1 MNYLIKKNIQI
12 NIINFSFFLGLTIFL
27 LYFISI
33 INAEILFI
41 EYVYIENL
49 INYEGGFVRRGLLGH
64 IIYKINF
71 LTNLNPINIIYF
83 IYAFAYSVYIFLLFI
98 ILSKLSKYNKY
109 LLLLIIISPATVFFP
124 LFDFHA
130 LFRKEVFFFIIFFY
144 HVYIAQRTI
153 SQNQSIELYKKQNYL
168 IIFPILILN
177 IFIHEFQFFLI
188 FFHIFVNLFVIN
200 FNKNKKFYL
209 NYSVFIIIFIFFVFP
224 ASYETINQIN
234 NSLEKFLPGIS
245 DRYTPVTILTGNI
258 NLQLGQ
264 TLSLIKNS
272 NLNQYL
278 QLILVFTL
286 SLGLYSFIFL
296 SLLKKNKLF
305 FKYNKILFLFFNICS
320 ISLLFLFMI
329 LSFDMGRLFHIILM
343 HLIGFYLIFPSK
355 NFKINELHQYDKIK
369 YSFTIILYFILFYLP
384 HGNILGGQSTVFDKM
399 NTGIM
404 IYLK

>member
-1 MNYLIKKNIQI
+1 MNYLSKKNVQT
-12 NIINFSFFLGLTIFL
+12 NIITIPFFIGLAILL

-33 INAEILFI
+33 IKAEISLI

-64 IIYKINF
+64 VIYKINF

-83 IYAFAYSVYIFLLFI
+83 FYGFAYSVYIFLLFK
-98 ILSKLSKYNKY
+98 ILSKLSKYNQY
-109 LLLLIIISPATVFFP
+109 LLFFIIISPATTFFP

-153 SQNQSIELYKKQNYL
+153 IKKQSTELYKKQNYL

-188 FFHIFVNLFVIN
+188 FFHIFINLFIIS

-209 NYSVFIIIFIFFVFP
+209 NYLVFIIIFIFFVFP
-224 ASYETINQIN
+224 SSYETIDQIN
-234 NSLEKFLPGIS
+234 NSLEKFLPGIG

-264 TLSLIKNS
+264 TLFLIKNS
-272 NLNQYL
+272 NLNQYF

-286 SLGLYSFIFL
+286 SIGLYSFIFL
-296 SLLKKNKLF
+296 RLLKKNKLF
-305 FKYNKILFLFFNICS
+305 FNHNKILFFFFNICS

-355 NFKINELHQYDKIK
+355 NFKINELEQSDKIK

-384 HGNILGGQSTVFDKM
+384 HGNILGGQSTIFDKM

>member
-1 MNYLIKKNIQI
+1 
-12 NIINFSFFLGLTIFL
+12 
-27 LYFISI
+27 
-33 INAEILFI
+33 
-41 EYVYIENL
+41 
-49 INYEGGFVRRGLLGH
+49 
-64 IIYKINF
+64 
-71 LTNLNPINIIYF
+71 
-83 IYAFAYSVYIFLLFI
+83 
-98 ILSKLSKYNKY
+98 
-109 LLLLIIISPATVFFP
+109 LLLIIISPATVFFP